1 MTENDFTIDLNE
13 TFEHL
18 PKAPIVEA
26 VIHWRARS
34 ENELDPDDL
43 LPALKD
49 HLPDYPDSQ
58 PQHKIEMQAQ
68 VGPRGESA
76 QSHSSR
82 WHGFLFKSEDKLHV
96 AQFTRNGFVFSR
108 LAPYQQWECFE
119 AEALRLWQIYAKLTK
134 PSEIQQLGVRF
145 INRISPVELSNLG
158 EYLVSPPKCPGQL
171 RLPLQ
176 EFMHQDKFDV
186 PGHPYCLNVI
196 QTIQP
201 PTQMAGFGL
210 ILDIDVTTTQSIQ
223 REDEILKVRLREM
236 RWLKDKAF
244 FTILNPA
251 AIDRFKE

>member
-1 MTENDFTIDLNE
+1 MSETDFTIDLKE
-13 TFEHL
+13 PFEYL
-18 PKAPIVEA
+18 PKAPIIEA

-34 ENELDPDDL
+34 EKELERDDL
-43 LPALKD
+43 LSALKD
-49 HLPDYPDSQ
+49 KLPDYPESQ

-76 QSHSSR
+76 QSHSSS
-82 WHGFLFKSEDKLHV
+82 WHGFRFDSDDKRHV

-108 LAPYQQWECFE
+108 LAPYQRWESFE
-119 AEALRLWQIYAKLTK
+119 AEAQRLWKIYAELAE

-145 INRISPVELSNLG
+145 INRIAPVDLNNLG
-158 EYLVSPPKCPGQL
+158 EYLARPPKCPGQFG
-171 RLPLQ
+171 LPLQ

-186 PGHPYCLNVI
+186 PGHPYSLNVI

-201 PTQMAGFGL
+201 AAPTEGFGL
-210 ILDIDVTTTQSIQ
+210 ILDIDVTTTQSIPRQ
-223 REDEILKVRLREM
+223 DEILKDRLREM

-244 FTILNPA
+244 FTFLNSA